1 MMTVRTIRSQSG
13 QATTELALMMLII
26 FALFFWAFQ
35 VNILMEAYHQ
45 AAYASFMAA
54 RGFEVQRQGRGDP
67 DKIQGMILTGQ
78 VFTNIDGGQKPSAA
92 PSCRGQCSD
101 SLWNDNDGVK
111 LDLPGFGSLP
121 YVHKLLTFPTSV
133 PTHLG
138 PNEYD
143 FQHWSD
149 LQHRDD
155 FGRCNLTDNNLPDNK
170 C

>member
-1 MMTVRTIRSQSG
+1 MTTARTHRNQSG

-45 AAYASFMAA
+45 AAYASYMAA
-54 RGFEVQRQGRGDP
+54 RGFEVQRQGHGDP
-67 DKIQGMILTGQ
+67 DTIQRRILTGD
-78 VFTNIDGGQKPSAA
+78 VFRKVQGEQTSAQATPRIDSGWG
-92 PSCRGQCSD
+92 D
-101 SLWNDNDGVK
+101 LDGVK

-138 PNEYD
+138 PNE
-143 FQHWSD
+143 FTHWPDPLRSD
-149 LQHRDD
+149 D
-155 FGRCNLTDNNLPDNK
+155 GSKCVLTDNNIPDTN